1 MLRAEILAE
10 GVREELPQP
19 LVSAA
24 PAETGVRVHELP
36 NFHVTHATRG
46 EFRSLTFGAIEGEF
60 HALSYRG
67 GWEGQGRLHCRVH
80 LVGV

>member
-24 PAETGVRVHELP
+24 PAETSVLMPKLP
-36 NFHVTHATRG
+36 NSHGIYYYG
-46 EFRSLTFGAIEGEF
+46 ELMRLTFGAIEGEL

-67 GWEGQGRLHCRVH
+67 SWEG
-80 LVGV
+80 

>member
-24 PAETGVRVHELP
+24 PAETCVRMHELP
-36 NFHVTHATRG
+36 NVHVIYLTRG
-46 EFRSLTFGAIEGEF
+46 EFRSLTFGAIEGKF
-60 HALSYRG
+60 HALPYRG
-67 GWEGQGRLHCRVH
+67 SWQG
-80 LVGV
+80 